1 MLKRSLYLQAGL
13 QALCLAAV
21 ALTSASLSAASAVP
35 PVLVQLRRGLVL
47 AARGRCAQALPAL
60 RAGWPAAA
68 RQPRSIYR
76 RAGLD
81 AIRCAMLLNQPRRAL
96 YFLPALQAGFP
107 RDAEVNFLAVHIY
120 SQLASA
126 ASARLLRVAP
136 GSYQVHELHAEALE
150 SMGHWTQAAAEYRQV
165 LKLHPGLPGIHYRIG
180 RLLLSVPHPSP
191 ASLAAARQEFH
202 AELKVDPANAGAL
215 YILGVMHFQAR
226 QFLPAIA
233 DFRRA
238 CRINPEFADA
248 QLGLG
253 RALVA
258 AHQYTAALAPL
269 RQAVRLDGA
278 NPTPHYYLALADL
291 HTGHAAAARR
301 QMQLQR
307 QALARIHAAQDRVRR
322 ALQGLPPANSAAH

>member
-1 MLKRSLYLQAGL
+1 MNLSNPLRSGL
-13 QALCLAAV
+13 RALF
-21 ALTSASLSAASAVP
+21 LSAAVLAAASLPAAPAVTP
-35 PVLVQLRRGLVL
+35 ALVQLRRGLML
-47 AARGRCAQALPAL
+47 AARGRCALALPAL

-68 RQPRSIYR
+68 RLPRSVYR

-81 AIRCAMLLNQPRRAL
+81 ALRCAMLLNQPRQAL
-96 YFLPALQAGFP
+96 HFLPSLQAAFP
-107 RDAEVNFLAVHIY
+107 RDAEVSFLAVHIY

-150 SMGHWTQAAAEYRQV
+150 SMGQWTQAAAEYRRV

-202 AELKVDPANAGAL
+202 AELKIDPSNAGAL

-238 CRINPEFADA
+238 CHINPAFADA

-258 AHQYTAALAPL
+258 AHQYSAARAPL

-301 QMQLQR
+301 QMQLQS

-322 ALQGLPPANSAAH
+322 ALQGLPPEK